1 MTTRTEQDSA
11 LIQELLDEI
20 ESSVV
25 NHDWQLPLD
34 YVLSLLDLSREEY
47 YRYVYA
53 EQAIGNWS
61 DHMPDAFSAESMV
74 DLVAL
79 LEHQGLRRAGELFHK
94 AGYYFS
100 EEHLLNWLEFFHSV
114 TLSRMQSHAV
124 DAELLETAMAGC
136 QRFLDAVEFYG
147 HCHFD
152 EREYINFAT
161 KLYLEHAQIEDHSLS
176 REILGG
182 FIRREFHQRN
192 LIWEHLYRTIY
203 GTLRD
208 AAVQLELPGAD
219 QIDGEEHARRS
230 GGGAYIDPEL
240 ATALRTLELPT
251 EPLPEPEV
259 VKKQY
264 RQMLKRYHPDVNP
277 EGQEQTRDLIGAY
290 GVVVSHLGL
299 AEQGPP

>member
-20 ESSVV
+20 ESSIVD
-25 NHDWQLPLD
+25 HDWKLTLD
-34 YVLSLLDLSREEY
+34 YVLSLLNLSREDY

-53 EQAIGNWS
+53 EQEIGNWS
-61 DHMPDAFSAESMV
+61 DHMPDAFSAESV
-74 DLVAL
+74 SDLVAL
-79 LEHQGLRRAGELFHK
+79 LQHQGLRRAGELLHR

-136 QRFLDAVEFYG
+136 QRFIAAVEFYG

-152 EREYINFAT
+152 EREYIHFAT
-161 KLYLEHAQIEDHSLS
+161 NLYLARARIADHSLR

-208 AAVQLELPGAD
+208 AAVRLELPGAD
-219 QIDGEEHARRS
+219 QIDSEERSRHAAGS
-230 GGGAYIDPEL
+230 AYIDPEL
-240 ATALRTLELPT
+240 AGALRTLELPT
-251 EPLPEPEV
+251 EPLPEPEA

-264 RQMLKRYHPDVNP
+264 RQMLKRFHPDVNP
-277 EGQEQTRDLIGAY
+277 GGQEKTRDLIDAY

-299 AEQGPP
+299 AE